1 MSKLKR
7 TPLFGYDGNLG
18 IPIIPKMKQMSLQGS
33 NGLKMEVGIP
43 PKKTD
48 YAPVPA
54 KKGYAPPPL
63 PAKTGYSR
71 PAAPSTPNKV
81 VNFIS
86 NPDNEKKREKFLT
99 AKYGAHQMSLIRKR
113 LRVEMWMY
121 DQLQTLYSEEEDSH
135 DIEIDLDELLD
146 MEDDAVRKKFLKNL
160 LASSKSSK
168 ELINKF
174 VDDLMEKT
182 KTL

>member
-1 MSKLKR
+1 
-7 TPLFGYDGNLG
+7 
-18 IPIIPKMKQMSLQGS
+18 
-33 NGLKMEVGIP
+33 MEVGIP
-43 PKKTD
+43 PPKTD

-86 NPDNEKKREKFLT
+86 NPENEKKREKFLT

-121 DQLQTLYSEEEDSH
+121 DQLQTLYSEEEESH

-146 MEDDAVRKKFLKNL
+146 MEDDASRKKFLKNL